1 MKYKTVVI
9 DPPWPIAFESSG
21 RTNILREKREGI
33 KYKKYDDFKQQDEL
47 YDVSTIEDIFNF
59 PINDFADDALLFLWV
74 TCGKIKGRPV
84 IDIGFDIIDK
94 WGFTYHS
101 IITWVKPNNHAI
113 FSPLLCQTEHVLFA
127 WRGNFANLT
136 NKQNGVMKNVLIE
149 RGYQIKHSE
158 KPARFYQ
165 LLRAWTPTPRI
176 DIFARNAHE
185 GFDGWGDEYVGEGP
199 LAPYLKEKMK

>member
-1 MKYKTVVI
+1 MPAYKTIVI
-9 DPPWPIAFESSG
+9 DPPWPIAFDSSA
-21 RTNILREKREGI
+21 RFDVLREKRTIGNFTR
-33 KYKKYDDFKQQDEL
+33 FKQQDEL
-47 YDVSTIEDIFNF
+47 YEVVTIDDIINF

-84 IDIGFDIIDK
+84 IDIGFDILDK

-101 IITWVKPNNHAI
+101 IITWVKPKSQAI

-149 RGYQIKHSE
+149 SGYQIKHSQ

-165 LLRAWTPTPRI
+165 LLRAWTPAPRI
-176 DIFARNAHE
+176 DIFARRAHE
-185 GFDGWGDEYVGEGP
+185 GFDGWGDGYVGDGP
-199 LAPYLKEKMK
+199 LKEFLE